1 MIILETKRLRL
12 RHLSPDIDAEF
23 ILELLNGPSF
33 IRYIGDKG
41 VRDLNAARR
50 YMIDG
55 PVNSYDAH
63 GFGLYLVELK
73 RNAAPIGI
81 CGVLNRLAGGPIS
94 QQELGEQL
102 GIDRTTMVELIDELE
117 RQGAVVRRRNA
128 ADRRS
133 YALSLTPRGRTVQK
147 RAAKA
152 FDDAA
157 DEFFGALKPAERD
170 DLAGM
175 LRRLIVKA
183 DASLAPSKG
192 GRSPSADRQH
202 KKSSA

>member
-1 MIILETKRLRL
+1 MGIIPVDMPIPASLVDRTG
-12 RHLSPDIDAEF
+12 A
-23 ILELLNGPSF
+23 LLV
-33 IRYIGDKG
+33 I
-41 VRDLNAARR
+41 AARTGQELATR
-50 YMIDG
+50 RLAPM
-55 PVNSYDAH
+55 
-63 GFGLYLVELK
+63 GLNVRL
-73 RNAAPIGI
+73 
-81 CGVLNRLAGGPIS
+81 CGVLNRLAEGPVS

-170 DLAGM
+170 DLAVM

-192 GRSPSADRQH
+192 GRNPSADRQH